1 MDENDSS
8 IYSVSGSENVT
19 EAECFW
25 FNDTTDENLTALARN
40 YIYSDLDAVFHIVV
54 LPVILLIGI
63 ITNCAFLFVVYR
75 IPSMRTVVNQ
85 YLTHIAIGDLL
96 FLITA
101 IGKKILKFSSS
112 KNKFDSGAFWGH
124 WIEVCCHTVNYTTI
138 FASVLIMT
146 LVGFERFYAVCRPM
160 RIYAATTNQR
170 MVKILLSIVWT
181 LSAALALTTIPAI
194 IQVRVYCVYWPTTP
208 EFEGLDEKFA
218 TYFSYSNAA
227 LAYTSLVQTVPFF
240 VVMGINSVLYAKM
253 ISTMSWR
260 LGTMQA
266 HDLDTHNNVE
276 LRNKVAIM
284 LIINGVTFFT
294 LTFPFQF
301 VSFINGIL
309 TLCNETQLLGAKCK
323 TFFQI
328 LLYCNSL
335 INPIIYNAANSRYR
349 SAFKT
354 AFGID
359 KFDCIGYGC
368 TIGSQQYNAPLNNGN
383 VKESP
388 TKNTITTTYSNNY
401 TTNANGDILLES
413 DTKC

>member
-1 MDENDSS
+1 MDENGSS
-8 IYSVSGSENVT
+8 TYSMFSSENYNGT
-19 EAECFW
+19 YCH
-25 FNDTTDENLTALARN
+25 NLSSGENMTVYARN
-40 YIYSDLDAVFHIVV
+40 YIYGDLDVVFHKFV
-54 LPVILLIGI
+54 LPVILCIGI

-101 IGKKILKFSSS
+101 IGKKIVKFASS
-112 KNKFDSGAFWGH
+112 KNRFDNGAFWGH
-124 WIEVCCHTVNYTTI
+124 WMEICCHTINYTTI

-160 RIYAATTNQR
+160 RIYAATNNQR
-170 MVKILLSIVWT
+170 MVKVLLTIVWS
-181 LSAALALTTIPAI
+181 LSAVLALTTIPAI
-194 IQVRVYCVYWPTTP
+194 SKIELFCVIWPETP
-208 EFEGLDEKFA
+208 EFEGLDQHFE
-218 TYFSYSNAA
+218 TYYYHSNAT

-240 VVMGINSVLYAKM
+240 VVMGINSVLYVKM
-253 ISTMSWR
+253 VTTMSGR
-260 LGTMQA
+260 LGKMQA
-266 HDLDTHNNVE
+266 HDLDTHTNVE
-276 LRNKVAIM
+276 LRNKVAVM

-301 VSFINGIL
+301 VSFVNGIQ
-309 TLCNETQLLGAKCK
+309 TLCNKSTEFGDRHK
-323 TFFQI
+323 TLFQI

-335 INPIIYNAANSRYR
+335 VNPIIYNAANSRYR
-349 SAFKT
+349 SAFLT
-354 AFGID
+354 AFGLD
-359 KFDCIGYGC
+359 KLGIVRYGC
-368 TIGSQQYNAPLNNGN
+368 AIGRRRYNAPLNNGN
-383 VKESP
+383 NKDSP